1 LPFVK
6 DYYAQRASVP
16 GTLLITEATFISPRA
31 SGYPNVPGIWNAEQ
45 IEAWKEVTKAVHE
58 KGSYI
63 FLQLWALGRAANP
76 KALKELGDYQVVS
89 SSPTPEKETSP
100 VPHELSVDEIRGFVG
115 DYAQAAKN
123 SIDGYLVDQFTQD
136 TCNKRT
142 DAYGGSIEN
151 RSRFGLEVAKAVVEA
166 VGADR
171 TGIRLSPFSPFQGMK
186 MTDPIPQFSHLLTG
200 LKALGLAYIHV
211 VESRIAGN
219 ADVESTEKVD
229 FALNIWGKT
238 SPILIAGGFK
248 PDSAR
253 RAVDEEYEDND
264 VAIVFG
270 RYYISNP
277 DLPFRLKND
286 VELTKYNRD
295 TFYKTKS
302 VDGYTDYP
310 FSREYEQ
317 SSRL

>member
-1 LPFVK
+1 
-6 DYYAQRASVP
+6 
-16 GTLLITEATFISPRA
+16 
-31 SGYPNVPGIWNAEQ
+31 
-45 IEAWKEVTKAVHE
+45 
-58 KGSYI
+58 
-63 FLQLWALGRAANP
+63 
-76 KALKELGDYQVVS
+76 
-89 SSPTPEKETSP
+89 
-100 VPHELSVDEIRGFVG
+100 
-115 DYAQAAKN
+115 
-123 SIDGYLVDQFTQD
+123 
-136 TCNKRT
+136 
-142 DAYGGSIEN
+142 
-151 RSRFGLEVAKAVVEA
+151 VVEA